1 MMALSKLLVIS
12 TLASVLAWEEC
23 YAVPKGDAL
32 GPNGAAAGDPW
43 TQGPWALV
51 QHRDVL
57 HKCFRECAAGVYDLT
72 YYASSPSQ
80 LSVTQPVERKYCS
93 NESLS
98 AAAEIQEVE
107 CTSSVF
113 KCSKQMGTASNACS
127 GKFQLTE
134 AYDGNQT
141 TQLTWFMALSF
152 FISQPARGKTESVI
166 QASFVLLSGT
176 EYVGWYTIDE
186 SKCTGV
192 GFWGPSFLVSAGE
205 VEDPPDPPIIP
216 EMQKLGLQFPKVRAA
231 RDHGSSGDGFP
242 DWATVAVIALVTLA
256 ICVALCMRRARKIRE
271 AEEIELHGAVM
282 SSTPRDPH
290 LPPRYA
296 RSANQQPSENRD
308 AGMPAVQK
316 QDEDTL
322 RMPKAIGP
330 HAGQSQPGRS
340 VSKQPQGA
348 CCEVDGARGGPLG
361 PKQTGKA

>member
-1 MMALSKLLVIS
+1 MLRFRRHSPALLSCCIQATCSERRVKEQRICAALTS
-12 TLASVLAWEEC
+12 G

-166 QASFVLLSGT
+166 QASFVLPSGT

-216 EMQKLGLQFPKVRAA
+216 EMQKLPRSCSGCCVLGLVN
-231 RDHGSSGDGFP
+231 
-242 DWATVAVIALVTLA
+242 TL
-256 ICVALCMRRARKIRE
+256 
-271 AEEIELHGAVM
+271 
-282 SSTPRDPH
+282 
-290 LPPRYA
+290 
-296 RSANQQPSENRD
+296 
-308 AGMPAVQK
+308 
-316 QDEDTL
+316 
-322 RMPKAIGP
+322 
-330 HAGQSQPGRS
+330 
-340 VSKQPQGA
+340 
-348 CCEVDGARGGPLG
+348 
-361 PKQTGKA
+361 